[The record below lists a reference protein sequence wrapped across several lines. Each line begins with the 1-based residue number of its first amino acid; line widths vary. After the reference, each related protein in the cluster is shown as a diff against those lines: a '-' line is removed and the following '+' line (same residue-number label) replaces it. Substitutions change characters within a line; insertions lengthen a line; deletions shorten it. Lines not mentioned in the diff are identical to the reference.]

1 MTPEQF
7 VIWFKGF
14 VQAANTFNIT
24 PKQWDTICEYLE
36 KVKDPNNDGGGYLIS
51 NKPGRYGTTTTTA
64 ERRDTSVHNTNDA
77 QSTRI
82 LLTDN
87 NNIY

>member
-24 PKQWDTICEYLE
+24 PRQWDTICEYLE
-36 KVKDPNNDGGGYLIS
+36 KVKEPGSSNAYTIS
-51 NKPGRYGTTTTTA
+51 NATTSTTA
-64 ERRDTSVHNTNDA
+64 ERRNDVTYN
-77 QSTRI
+77 QDVLTTKT

-87 NNIY
+87 TVF

>member
-24 PKQWDTICEYLE
+24 PRQWDTICEYLE
-36 KVKDPNNDGGGYLIS
+36 KVKEPGSSSAYTIS
-51 NKPGRYGTTTTTA
+51 NATTSTTA
-64 ERRDTSVHNTNDA
+64 ERRNDVTYNQDA
-77 QSTRI
+77 STTKT

-87 NNIY
+87 TIF

>member
-1 MTPEQF
+1 MTSEQF
-7 VIWFKGF
+7 VSWFKGF
-14 VQAANTFNIT
+14 VQAANTYNIT

-36 KVKDPNNDGGGYLIS
+36 KVKDLNHEGGYLLS

-64 ERRDTSVHNTNDA
+64 ERRGDVTYGNDTPT
-77 QSTRI
+77 TKT

-87 NNIY
+87 IF

>member
-7 VIWFKGF
+7 IHWFKGF

-36 KVKDPNNDGGGYLIS
+36 KVKDPNNGGGGYLIS

-64 ERRDTSVHNTNDA
+64 ERRDTSAHANGT
-77 QSTRI
+77 QSTKI

>member
-36 KVKDPNNDGGGYLIS
+36 KVKDPTTHTGGYVVS
-51 NKPGRYGTTTTTA
+51 AGTGGVYGTITTTA
-64 ERRDTSVHNTNDA
+64 ERRGDTTYNNDVL
-77 QSTRI
+77 STKT
-82 LLTDN
+82 LLIEDTVF
-87 NNIY
+87 